1 MKLTGFFRET
11 LLGMVWPGESQPV
24 GIGISCAQK
33 RRYSIYPMPPPP
45 KCSKHIKYCTELT
58 WVFSITFFF
67 ERTLPWIL
75 LFLQLLEL
83 KSFRNRLSCFSRS
96 QKLFSTFD
104 FFFFSFICL
113 PKGQSS
119 EIKNFYEAIPSSLKV
134 LMDKVVFYL
143 LLMTPTL

>member
-104 FFFFSFICL
+104 FFFFFLSYVYQ
-113 PKGQSS
+113 KGNQVKLKIFTKLYLHLLKFSW
-119 EIKNFYEAIPSSLKV
+119 IK
-134 LMDKVVFYL
+134 
-143 LLMTPTL
+143 